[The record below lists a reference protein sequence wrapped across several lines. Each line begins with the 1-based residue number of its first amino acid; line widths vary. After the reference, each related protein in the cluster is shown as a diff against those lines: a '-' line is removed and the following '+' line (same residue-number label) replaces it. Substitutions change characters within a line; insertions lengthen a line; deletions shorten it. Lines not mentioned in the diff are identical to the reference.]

1 MKFSVLSCVFFLL
14 LSLIVKVET
23 AAAKP
28 ITKEERKAAVD
39 YLKQTKKLFLESVK
53 GLNDEQLKWKPGPD
67 KWSVFEVSEHIAL
80 AEVFLFDLINGAVMK
95 VPADA
100 KKTTNVTMPFIIEK
114 VTDRSQKFPAPEP
127 IRPDKAPWI
136 TLADTVAAFKERRE
150 NTINFVTKD
159 NDDMRERFMMNPA
172 FNTELDAYL
181 WIIFLSAHTER
192 HVKQILE
199 VKANP
204 NFPKKKSGY

>member
-1 MKFSVLSCVFFLL
+1 MKKSI
-14 LSLIVKVET
+14 LSLLVIGIMLIGGT
-23 AAAKP
+23 IQADAKP
-28 ITKEERKAAVD
+28 VTKEERKAAIK
-39 YLKQTKKLFLESVK
+39 YLRHTQKLFKDAVK
-53 GLNDEQLKWKPGPD
+53 GLSEEQLKWKPAPD

-95 VPADA
+95 APANATKTSSVSIEAIMQKVPDR
-100 KKTTNVTMPFIIEK
+100 TN
-114 VTDRSQKFPAPEP
+114 KFQAPEP
-127 IRPDKAPWI
+127 IRPDKSPW
-136 TLADTVAAFKERRE
+136 TTMEATMDAFKIRRD
-150 NTINFVTKD
+150 NTIKFVESG

-172 FNTELDAYL
+172 FNAELDAYQ